1 MPGFR
6 AGIRR
11 INADINDLGNFQAPV
26 AHDLEAFAVPRG
38 IGNDV
43 DCNIYIE
50 RAGILECFKI
60 FGECDALTVT
70 LQSLLVDCFKT
81 KKHGIQAESL
91 PKFEDLVLLLIT
103 SDVVKDRRV
112 TIFALE
118 RASDKCPKLLRD
130 RQIEALTATG

>member
-1 MPGFR
+1 MLDVEQPVVAGRKTTRFGMPGFR

-43 DCNIYIE
+43 DCNIYVE

-60 FGECDALTVT
+60 FGECDALSVT

-81 KKHGIQAESL
+81 KKNAAY
-91 PKFEDLVLLLIT
+91 
-103 SDVVKDRRV
+103 RAR
-112 TIFALE
+112 LE
-118 RASDKCPKLLRD
+118 
-130 RQIEALTATG
+130 

>member
-43 DCNIYIE
+43 DCNIYVE

-60 FGECDALTVT
+60 FGECDALSVT
-70 LQSLLVDCFKT
+70 LQPLLVDCFKT
-81 KKHGIQAESL
+81 EEHGIQAESL
-91 PKFEDLVLLLIT
+91 PKFEDLLVAQEHI
-103 SDVVKDRRV
+103 
-112 TIFALE
+112 A
-118 RASDKCPKLLRD
+118 ARD
-130 RQIEALTATG
+130 RKSTRLNSSHITI

>member
-43 DCNIYIE
+43 DCNIYVE
-50 RAGILECFKI
+50 RAGILECVKI
-60 FGECDALTVT
+60 FGECDALSVT

-81 KKHGIQAESL
+81 KKNAIQAKSL
-91 PKFEDLVLLLIT
+91 PKLEDLLIAHDHIAER
-103 SDVVKDRRV
+103 SEIV
-112 TIFALE
+112 TVPDSAAGNRFA
-118 RASDKCPKLLRD
+118 KLH
-130 RQIEALTATG
+130 TV

>member
-6 AGIRR
+6 TGIRR
-11 INADINDLGNFQAPV
+11 IKSDINDLGNFQAPV

-43 DCNIYIE
+43 DCNIYVE

-60 FGECDALTVT
+60 FGECDALSVT

-81 KKHGIQAESL
+81 KEHSIQAESL

-103 SDVVKDRRV
+103 SDVGKDRGIS
-112 TIFALE
+112 IFILE
-118 RASDKCPKLLRD
+118 RASHKC
-130 RQIEALTATG
+130 

>member
-43 DCNIYIE
+43 DCNIYVE

-60 FGECDALTVT
+60 FGECDALSVT
-70 LQSLLVDCFKT
+70 LQPLLVDCFKT
-81 KKHGIQAESL
+81 EAHGIQAESL
-91 PKFEDLVLLLIT
+91 PKFEDTLIEHAHIAPRSEIFTFTT
-103 SDVVKDRRV
+103 S
-112 TIFALE
+112 TA
-118 RASDKCPKLLRD
+118 RASYSQLP
-130 RQIEALTATG
+130 